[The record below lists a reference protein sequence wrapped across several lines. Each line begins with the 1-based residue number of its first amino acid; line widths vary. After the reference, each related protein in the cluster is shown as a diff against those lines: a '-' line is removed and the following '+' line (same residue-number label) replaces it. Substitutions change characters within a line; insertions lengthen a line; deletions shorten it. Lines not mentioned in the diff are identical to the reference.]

1 MGNAGVPRHFGRPLC
16 GLSEMIMPNKE
27 MFMKKA
33 MFVTV
38 MAMIGLIGLLDSC
51 VSMQDRTMTSQERAE
66 ATVVGS
72 VTVDFNSFQ
81 FFHIPNKNAIKNKAY
96 AELKKEAEKKYKGN
110 IDIHN
115 IVISGNFSPLE
126 VVHVGGGVL
135 AGVGTAYGLFW
146 ASGIP
151 YIGVGPGFG
160 VGLFFAAGTNTQKIT
175 ATGDVV
181 EYNTAAGSNRIIQNN
196 LQDIMAGISEELI
209 ETLPARSII
218 AVLNIS
224 SNDRALSENTI
235 DELEFN
241 LVDSRKFTIV
251 DRARLDQIRREQNF
265 QMSGEVSDDS
275 AITIGNMLGAN
286 IVIVGAISTGGS
298 GGRITIR
305 ALDAKTAQIVTMVR
319 ERF

>member
-1 MGNAGVPRHFGRPLC
+1 
-16 GLSEMIMPNKE
+16 
-27 MFMKKA
+27 

-38 MAMIGLIGLLDSC
+38 IAMIGLIGLLDSC
-51 VSMQDRTMTSQERAE
+51 VSMQDRTMTSQERSTAE
-66 ATVVGS
+66 IVGS
-72 VTVDFNSFQ
+72 VTTEFTSFQ
-81 FFHIPNKNAIKNKAY
+81 FLHIHNNSAIRNKAY
-96 AELKKEAEKKYKGN
+96 SELKKEASKRFPRN
-110 IDIHN
+110 IDIMN
-115 IVISGNFSPLE
+115 IIISGSFSHLNFPFILAIYGPL
-126 VVHVGGGVL
+126 
-135 AGVGTAYGLFW
+135 W
-146 ASGIP
+146 ADI
-151 YIGVGPGFG
+151 
-160 VGLFFAAGTNTQKIT
+160 QKIT

-181 EYNTAAGSNRIIQNN
+181 EYNTAAGSNRTIQNN

-275 AITIGNMLGAN
+275 AVTIGNMLGAN
-286 IVIVGAISTGGS
+286 IVIVGTISTGGS